1 VALDLAEQLESQ
13 PIQALRRVAAEAA
26 GLAVT
31 RIQLADPRLDAALA
45 TVRKGALSDPAE
57 RSRVRE
63 LTAELDEIAWD
74 MQDKAEQGIL
84 PRQAY
89 HEAFARARASAAVG
103 FALEPD
109 TLYAARE
116 SVYEA
121 WHAIADPDAVRMA
134 VINALH

>member
-1 VALDLAEQLESQ
+1 MALDLAEQLESQ

-26 GLAVT
+26 GLAIM

-89 HEAFARARASAAVG
+89 
-103 FALEPD
+103 P
-109 TLYAARE
+109 
-116 SVYEA
+116 
-121 WHAIADPDAVRMA
+121 
-134 VINALH
+134 